1 MRKLELFNKY
11 CVTHKKK
18 PQLSDDQIKQVMNV
32 VVNDEEITNYSDDEV
47 LTLLEQHF
55 KKYRFPYN
63 ERTFKRYMNDSRW
76 ANLEISDEQ
85 FQYEREILLEE
96 EPEFAKLSE
105 EEQRKYVKDMTE
117 DMYRQFGN
125 TFDVDSGT
133 EIFGED
139 CEIPEGEIDEDEYAH
154 VTPEEFHKMLK
165 KFR

>member
-11 CVTHKKK
+11 CITHKKK
-18 PQLSDDQIKQVMNV
+18 PQLSDDQKKQVMNV
-32 VVNDEEITNYSDDEV
+32 VVSDEEITNYTDDEV

-63 ERTFKRYMNDSRW
+63 ERTFKRYMDDSRW
-76 ANLEISDEQ
+76 ANLEISEDV
-85 FQYEREILLEE
+85 FQYEKEILLKEN
-96 EPEFAKLSE
+96 PDFTKLSE
-105 EEQRKYVKDMTE
+105 EEQRKYVKEMTE
-117 DMYRQFGN
+117 ESYHKFAAI
-125 TFDVDSGT
+125 FDVDSGT

-139 CEIPEGEIDEDEYAH
+139 CEIPEGEFDEDEYAH